1 MTEISEILNQLCVE
15 DGRPAC
21 QIAEAANISP
31 QLLSQYRRNPARS
44 QPWVRLEK
52 VLDAL
57 GYELEVMP
65 KK

>member
-1 MTEISEILNQLCVE
+1 MTLSEILDQLCKE
-15 DGRPAC
+15 DGRFAY

-31 QLLSQYRRNPARS
+31 QLLSQYRRNPVRT

-57 GYELEVMP
+57 GYQIEIVL
-65 KK
+65 KD